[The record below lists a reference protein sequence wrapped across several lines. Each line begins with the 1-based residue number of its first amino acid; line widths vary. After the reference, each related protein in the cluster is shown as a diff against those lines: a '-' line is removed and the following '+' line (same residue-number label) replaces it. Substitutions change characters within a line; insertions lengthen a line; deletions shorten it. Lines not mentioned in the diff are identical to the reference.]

1 MEKTPYLTNTE
12 IDNFDGWND
21 DEALELEAELKEKAE
36 ELYNWAVCKMT

>member
-1 MEKTPYLTNTE
+1 MEKTPYSANTE

-21 DEALELEAELKEKAE
+21 DEALEDELKEKAE